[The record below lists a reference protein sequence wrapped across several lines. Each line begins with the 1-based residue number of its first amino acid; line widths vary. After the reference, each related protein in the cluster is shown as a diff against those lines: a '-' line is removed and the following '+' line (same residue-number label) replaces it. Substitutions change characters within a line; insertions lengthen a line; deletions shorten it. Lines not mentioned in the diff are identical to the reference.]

1 MEIIKA
7 ENLTKDYGHNRGIFD
22 VSFLVEKGE
31 VFGFLGP
38 NGAGKSTTIRHMM
51 GFSKPQSGNIYM
63 FGKESFKNY
72 SEIMNS
78 VGYLPGEI
86 ALPNSDNGQD
96 FINVMK
102 KLRHLK
108 DKKMLNYLID
118 KFKFNPMLETKKM
131 SLGDKR
137 KLAIIVAF
145 MHDPDVLVLDEPTS
159 GLDPIMQQV
168 FIDFIK
174 EEKKRGKTIFLS
186 SHIFNEVE
194 ETCDRI
200 AIIKDGK
207 IVSTFKTTNLK
218 HNQNKTFDI
227 VFKKQ
232 DDFNNFVEQIKKEK
246 KIIELKEHNE
256 NNLTVKVLVNDTNI
270 NKLIEIISKFNVVEF
285 NEDKLTLQEYFMN
298 FYKEDKDFGGVPDER
313 DNKGRK
319 SHKRLQK

>member
-7 ENLTKDYGHNRGIFD
+7 EKLTKDYGHNRGIFD
-22 VSFLVEKGE
+22 VSFFVNKGE

-51 GFSKPQSGNIYM
+51 GFSKPQSGNIFV

-72 SEIMNS
+72 SEILNN

-86 ALPNSDNGQD
+86 ALPNSNNGQD

-102 KLRHLK
+102 RLRHLK
-108 DKKMLNYLID
+108 DNKMLDYLIE

-159 GLDPIMQQV
+159 GLDPIMQQI

-207 IVSTFKTTNLK
+207 IVSTFKTSNLK

-227 VFKKQ
+227 IFKKSE
-232 DDFNNFVEQIKKEK
+232 NYKNFIEKVKEEN
-246 KIIELKEHNE
+246 KIIELKETNE
-256 NNLTVKVLVNDTNI
+256 NQLKAKILIHDKNI
-270 NKLIEIISKFNVVEF
+270 NKLIDIASQCDMAEF
-285 NEDKLTLQEYFMN
+285 KEDKLTLQEYFMN
-298 FYKEDKDFGGVPDER
+298 FYKEDKDFGGVLYER
-313 DNKGRK
+313 NNKSRK